1 MTQSNGY
8 GVVGHVGYNASTTP
22 DHNAADEEQPLLNG
36 VVGQRHNAKSFTTRI
51 RKAAKDE
58 VKRESA
64 ELMLILCY
72 IITGLLDSSS
82 ISIWGSFVSMQ
93 TGNTVYIG
101 LGLSAPSE
109 STRWIK
115 SVTSLGCFCIGSV
128 FFSHFHRYF
137 GPKRR
142 GTLIASFL
150 IQAVL
155 CVVAASMVTLGPG
168 GYGKD
173 EIAWDVLLPIS
184 IVAFQAC
191 GQAVTSR
198 ALGYSAF
205 TSVVLTSIYCDLFS
219 DAQLFQLDNPDRNR
233 RLGAP
238 VMLLVGAVL
247 GGVFARSS
255 IGIAAALWA
264 ATVLKLVIVLIWA
277 VWPSEK
283 REEESDD

>member
-8 GVVGHVGYNASTTP
+8 GPVGHVVPATP
-22 DHNAADEEQPLLNG
+22 DHNAVEEDRPLLNG
-36 VVGQRHNAKSFTTRI
+36 VFGQRHNAKSFTGRI

-82 ISIWGSFVSMQ
+82 VSIWGSFVSMQ

-115 SVTSLGCFCIGSV
+115 SATSLGCFCIGSV

-155 CVVAASMVTLGPG
+155 CVVAAAMVTLGPG

-184 IVAFQAC
+184 LVAFQAC

-198 ALGYSAF
+198 ALGCSAF

-219 DAQLFQLDNPDRNR
+219 DAKLFQLDNPERNR
-233 RLGAP
+233 RMAAP

-283 REEESDD
+283 MEEETDD